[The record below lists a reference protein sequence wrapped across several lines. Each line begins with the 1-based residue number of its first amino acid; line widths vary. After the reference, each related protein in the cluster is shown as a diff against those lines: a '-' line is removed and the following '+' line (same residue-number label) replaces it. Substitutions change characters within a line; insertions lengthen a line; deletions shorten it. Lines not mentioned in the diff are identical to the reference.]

1 MTVFECFEEIQ
12 LDLFRAQNYD
22 FTDLQIK
29 RLDFIKQHLCDGE
42 EAEKAV
48 RENEKI
54 EALKTACLSPNGY
67 MCAGL
72 CCDECDLESQG
83 GLEEC
88 TMLMALRILNMNGY
102 DIVKIK

>member
-29 RLDFIKQHLCDGE
+29 RLDFIEQHLCDGE

-48 RENEKI
+48 EENEKI
-54 EALKTACLSPNGY
+54 QALTKACLSPNDY

-72 CCDECDLESQG
+72 RCDECDLNNQG
-83 GLEEC
+83 GLEKC
-88 TMLMALRILNMNGY
+88 TMHMALRILNLNGY